1 MALQIPQTVDNVN
14 CLLDLLKAGADL
26 KNDAALSRAL
36 DVAPPVI
43 SKLRSGRLPLG
54 ASMLLQMHE
63 VFELPVAEIKT
74 RLTMDQSA
82 AAK

>member
-1 MALQIPQTVDNVN
+1 MALQIPQTIDGVN
-14 CLLDLLKAGADL
+14 RLLDLLKSDADL

-54 ASMLLQMHE
+54 ASMLLQVHE
-63 VFELPVAEIKT
+63 VFELPVAEIKA
-74 RLTMDQSA
+74 RLTMGQSA